1 MNGLEKTLRDLKQAY
16 EELTRLRKISEEIGL
31 ASSVESVKEVLLRYA
46 ERIAPSLKE
55 KYVIFTDENEPP
67 PEIRERW
74 ERWKREG
81 VVDWIRRQG
90 KTTVLPEDNL
100 TYIFTPLRVKGKC
113 IGILII
119 STESSPEEFSQQILQ
134 LLDTVAHQ
142 AAVGIEN
149 VRLYKEIEKMKD
161 FLQEMFNQ
169 LLHGILVVSREGG
182 IQAFNKKLLELLKID
197 LSEDL
202 KGKVIDEAFDEIF
215 SLKLKELMVETFVK
229 GRLIDQEFDYSK
241 GDYRIPLGISSTIF
255 REGGEDSGIIFIVRD
270 LSETKELEKLR
281 KLDKLKSEF
290 ISSVSHELRTPLTA
304 IRGFVELMLDSIEEL
319 DTETARTYLE
329 IIDDEA
335 ERLTRLINNLLDFS
349 RLETGRL
356 NLEMSEFNVEEIVDR
371 AIKMF
376 EGKAKER
383 GLKLYKEIEKNL
395 PPVKGDKH
403 KLLQVLIN
411 LLDNAIKYI
420 GDGKRIW
427 VRVCSE
433 NGRRVKI
440 CVEDEGIGIPK
451 ESLPYIFDK
460 FFRVEGDHF
469 HKVSGLGLGLAIAKH
484 IVEAHKGRIWVE
496 SEPGV
501 GSKFFFCIPFSQ
513 EVDETGEREEGK
525 DNSSRG

>member
-1 MNGLEKTLRDLKQAY
+1 MSNIEKTLRDLKQAY

-31 ASSVESVKEVLLRYA
+31 ASSIESVKEVLLKYA

-55 KYVIFTDENEPP
+55 KYVILTDESDMPAG
-67 PEIRERW
+67 IKERW
-74 ERWKREG
+74 ERWEQEG

-100 TYIFTPLRVKGKC
+100 TYIFTPLRVRGKC
-113 IGILII
+113 IGTLII
-119 STESSPEEFSQQILQ
+119 STESSPEEFSQQTLQ

-149 VRLYKEIEKMKD
+149 VRLYKEVEKMKD

-169 LLHGILVVSREGG
+169 LLHGILVVSRDRK
-182 IQAFNKKLLELLKID
+182 IQAFNKKLLELLKIETSRD
-197 LSEDL
+197 LS
-202 KGKVIDEAFDEIF
+202 GKNIDEAFDEIF

-229 GRLIDQEFDYSK
+229 GSLIDQELDYSK

-255 REGGEDSGIIFIVRD
+255 KEGEEESGIIFIIRD

-281 KLDKLKSEF
+281 KLDRLKSEF

-304 IRGFVELMLDSIEEL
+304 IRGFVELMLDNVEEL
-319 DTETARTYLE
+319 DPETVRTYLE
-329 IIDDEA
+329 IIDEEA
-335 ERLTRLINNLLDFS
+335 ERLTRLINSLLDFS

-356 NLEMSEFNVEEIVDR
+356 SLEISEFRIEDIVNR

-376 EGKAKER
+376 ESKAKEK
-383 GLKLYKEIEKNL
+383 GLEIYTEIEENL
-395 PPVKGDKH
+395 PPIKGDKH

-427 VRVCSE
+427 VKVCSE
-433 NGRRVKI
+433 GKNAIRV

-451 ESLPYIFDK
+451 ESLPYIFDR
-460 FFRVEGDHF
+460 FFRVEGDYF

-484 IVEAHKGRIWVE
+484 IVEAHNGRIWVE
-496 SEPGV
+496 SESGK
-501 GSKFFFCIPFSQ
+501 GSKFFFCIPLLQ
-513 EVDETGEREEGK
+513 KGEDPGEREEGK
-525 DNSSRG
+525 DNSS